1 MVYYIF
7 IYLLLCATKIAQI
20 IYYRRAGSLPGD
32 IQVLPA
38 GTYNG
43 SVPEGMYVHSV
54 PDSVPAV
61 PGYVLPVC
69 GRRLR
74 MGEWY
79 YTTVVP
85 GYLPLPPMQ
94 KLHFRE
100 FTWLLCRAR

>member
-1 MVYYIF
+1 MCNQDSPDN
-7 IYLLLCATKIAQI
+7 L
-20 IYYRRAGSLPGD
+20 
-32 IQVLPA
+32 LPA
-38 GTYNG
+38 RGFVTRVYTGFIGGYAYYDG

-100 FTWLLCRAR
+100 FTWSLCRAR